1 MRLKVPY
8 DVMEVEGQ
16 CFAVPMDGPGKM
28 IRLSK
33 TARVIFELLQEE
45 TDEASIVDQL
55 TRRYDADRET
65 LEKDLRYIIT
75 KFREK
80 DLLL

>member
-8 DVMEVEGQ
+8 EIMEVEGQ
-16 CFAVPMDGPGKM
+16 SFAVPMEGAGGM

-33 TARVIFELLQEE
+33 TARVIFELLQQE
-45 TDEASIVDQL
+45 TDEAAIVEQL
-55 TRRYDADRET
+55 SRRFEADRET
-65 LEKDLRYIIT
+65 LEKDVRNVVG

-80 DLLL
+80 DLLW

>member
-8 DVMEVEGQ
+8 EIMEVEGQ
-16 CFAVPMDGPGKM
+16 SFAVPMEGAGGM

-33 TARVIFELLQEE
+33 TARVIFELLQQE
-45 TDEASIVDQL
+45 TDEAAIVEQL
-55 TRRYDADRET
+55 SRRFEADRET
-65 LEKDLRYIIT
+65 LEKDVRNVVG

-80 DLLL
+80 DLLF

>member
-8 DVMEVEGQ
+8 EITEVEGQ
-16 CFAVPMDGPGKM
+16 YFAVPMEGAGGM

-33 TARVIFELLQEE
+33 TARVIFELLQQE
-45 TDEASIVDQL
+45 TDEAAIVDQL
-55 TRRYDADRET
+55 IRRYDADRGT
-65 LEKDLRYIIT
+65 LEKDVRDIVA

-80 DLLL
+80 DLLC